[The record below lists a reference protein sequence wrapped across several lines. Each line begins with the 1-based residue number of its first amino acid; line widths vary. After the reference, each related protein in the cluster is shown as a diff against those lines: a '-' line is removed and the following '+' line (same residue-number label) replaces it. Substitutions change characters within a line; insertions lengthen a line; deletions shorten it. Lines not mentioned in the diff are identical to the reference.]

1 MSTPPLQVPG
11 GALASRPLHF
21 IWILDCS
28 GSMLAD
34 GKIQALNAALHE
46 VIPHMREVARE
57 QPHAEVLVRA
67 LSFSDGARWVVPDP
81 TPVDHFDWQ
90 DITADGVTD
99 MGKALF
105 MVSEQLRVPPMSP
118 RALPPVLV
126 LVSDGQPTDD
136 FGAGLNALLAEP
148 WGKKALR
155 VAIGIGRDADY
166 DVLQRFI
173 GTPEMKPVAAH
184 SPEQLLHFIRWA
196 STAVKV
202 ASKPK
207 VVGDTGPVIMPET
220 EPVLPVGAD
229 EMTW

>member
-1 MSTPPLQVPG
+1 MSTAPPHVPG
-11 GALASRPLHF
+11 GPLASRPLHF
-21 IWILDCS
+21 IWMLDSS
-28 GSMLAD
+28 GSMLGD

-46 VIPHMREVARE
+46 VIPHMREAARE

-67 LSFSDGARWVVPDP
+67 LAFSDGARWIVADP
-81 TPVDHFDWQ
+81 TPVDQFQWQ
-90 DITADGVTD
+90 DIKADGVTD
-99 MGKALF
+99 LGKALT
-105 MVSEQLRVPPMSP
+105 MVAEQVRVPPMSS

-148 WGKKALR
+148 WGAKALR

-166 DVLQRFI
+166 EVLQRFI
-173 GTPEMKPVAAH
+173 GTSEMKPVAAH

-202 ASKPK
+202 ASKPRM
-207 VVGDTGPVIMPET
+207 VGDTGPAIMPET
-220 EPVLPVGAD
+220 DPVVPVGAD